1 MKNLKQLYLYGN
13 PISDEEKARIKK
25 LLPNTDIRF

>member
-1 MKNLKQLYLYGN
+1 LKKLNLYDN
-13 PISDEEKARIKK
+13 PISDEEKERIKK